1 MIRLLEITTSTAANP
16 LSCGQVTAYP
26 AVDNAEL
33 LVDERSRA
41 RLDVSHAWDR
51 QWMCQGAYLT
61 YPQGPKVALG
71 ALV

>member
-1 MIRLLEITTSTAANP
+1 MQTKP
-16 LSCGQVTAYP
+16 LSCGQATAHP

-51 QWMCQGAYLT
+51 QWMSQGYLSDLST
-61 YPQGPKVALG
+61 GAQGRTW

>member
-1 MIRLLEITTSTAANP
+1 MPAKP
-16 LSCGQVTAYP
+16 LSCGQATASP

-51 QWMCQGAYLT
+51 QWMRQAAYLT

-71 ALV
+71 PLSN